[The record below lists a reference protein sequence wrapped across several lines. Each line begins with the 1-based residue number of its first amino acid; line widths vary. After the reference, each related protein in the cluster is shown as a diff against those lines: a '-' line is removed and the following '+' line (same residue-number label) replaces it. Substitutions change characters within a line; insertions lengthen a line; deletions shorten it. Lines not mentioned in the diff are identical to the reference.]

1 MEGGFHPI
9 PVSIARM
16 MVSMIPNIT
25 RGSNPAGLLKYL
37 FGPGRA
43 NEHHHQHVI
52 AASGDLTGQFDLD
65 GQPTGSFR
73 KIEKQFDRN
82 YLRLKREG
90 EDNPPDRRGKHNPEK
105 QCGKDRIWHC
115 SLAIKA
121 GHDILTNQQWVSLAE
136 DYLKRM
142 GLDEATWIAV
152 RHGLSKT
159 GNDHIHLMVNLA
171 GKEGWYNPYHDRI
184 QAQEACRSMEETY
197 PYLEALD
204 STANRQV
211 IRFQQAEYWEWAQW
225 KAHHDWDETHPGC
238 DWNTLTTRQR
248 QALANQVKA
257 DTMPKQR
264 LGLLVAA
271 LAKDSHSE
279 DEFIRRVRREGLMI
293 DPRLKKGVTK
303 GDFTDASQVVG
314 YTITWKSADGWRQR
328 FNAYDLGKE
337 LTLKQL
343 RRHWAADPRS
353 TRLAA
358 LEWQASM
365 NHHRPVMRQGAE
377 KQADNLTVHDMCRI
391 IDQAFT
397 ILQDTRFNLD
407 DPHAVNQAVRR
418 FDQLYNSYGITWN
431 TEQSIEIDQMAPLEN
446 EIGENPIKTGRNW

>member
-1 MEGGFHPI
+1 M
-9 PVSIARM
+9 
-16 MVSMIPNIT
+16 T
-25 RGSNPAGLLKYL
+25 
-37 FGPGRA
+37 
-43 NEHHHQHVI
+43 
-52 AASGDLTGQFDLD
+52 
-65 GQPTGSFR
+65 
-73 KIEKQFDRN
+73 
-82 YLRLKREG
+82 
-90 EDNPPDRRGKHNPEK
+90 
-105 QCGKDRIWHC
+105 
-115 SLAIKA
+115 
-121 GHDILTNQQWVSLAE
+121 ILTDQQWVSLAE

-142 GLDEATWIAV
+142 GLEEATWIAV

-204 STANRQV
+204 YTANRQI

-225 KAHHDWDETHPGC
+225 KAYHDWAETHPGC

-293 DPRLKKGVTK
+293 DPRLKKGVRK

-337 LTLKQL
+337 LTFKQL
-343 RRHWAADPRS
+343 RRHWAADPHS
-353 TRLAA
+353 THLAA

-397 ILQDTRFNLD
+397 ILEEAQFNLD
-407 DPHAVNQAVRR
+407 DPHTVNQAVRR

-431 TEQSIEIDQMAPLEN
+431 SIQDKGDEKRFVLSQQE
-446 EIGENPIKTGRNW
+446 KTGSRLR